1 MQLKNKKKL
10 FILYGFINFLIT
22 NIILQLLLL
31 ILSTIYATLISQ
43 VFNLLFG
50 FYFYGKNVFRV
61 NILKS
66 SHLIKYV
73 LLNILLWN
81 INWLLID
88 LISAEDL
95 SKNIASLILITPL
108 ALISYS
114 CQKLIVF
121 RK

>member
-1 MQLKNKKKL
+1 MKLKNKKKL

-73 LLNILLWN
+73 LLNIFLWN
-81 INWLLID
+81 INWLMINI
-88 LISAEDL
+88 ISENNL
-95 SKNIASLILITPL
+95 SKNISSLILITPL